1 MHRIRKLLWMIFI
14 FCVVFFIICDEKWY
28 KIWFKNNQII
38 FEKVEGKSDLLTEA
52 ETENVVYKNSDIIHL
67 NYDFKEPKNL
77 RSSNWMDPQYLAKL
91 EQERKEIEEQRKRQV
106 YTWPSIISV
115 DDKNSISSFF
125 HSEESQEETGIIQEI
140 WNKTNDTWYE
150 GWDIKT
156 WTVETWYNLQPEIV
170 ELTGDISTWVN
181 IEWMPEDLNSIWV
194 LEDKSTESISIST
207 WDNEES
213 TKMIA
218 TSLLEKFELKKLS
231 LNLWSLTKIEET
243 AIETWTIEVV
253 KYIPTVHKISL
264 NKWIEKVEL
273 TKINKYAPLKH
284 SFTLK
289 KWIELPKV
297 HIQRYQFTGT
307 HPLNLK
313 KWVLIH
319 HKFVVN
325 DDNEPQTWNAIS
337 DDVLN
342 SLLEN
347 EEIDVNTLE
356 SENDEFL
363 QRIFQETKDIDV
375 MNLIVETYLDE
386 YQFVKAKRF
395 IESLSQTYLTNLKPS
410 LNLRVVFNSFSLISK
425 TISETLTMTIQNYL
439 SKNQISTEDWNW
451 YLWVIA
457 LMERNYDRFFE
468 IATNFTSEE
477 HKSFASKIQWYKD
490 QISKQMWMPEYY
502 FDTLVSLELF
512 NQWFFQPAKVLALY
526 SLQQNSDYI
535 LPYQILAYANFLTN
549 SRDTSI
555 EYLKKLVDLDPNNSQ
570 KYQFL
575 MGVAYYWNEKYE
587 QSVIML
593 SMVQNEKL
601 RLDADRYLIRDYLH
615 LDQKNKLISSRN
627 KMLWY
632 ENLVASDFYTYFY
645 EVFYRPYSEWT
656 QYQLYAIDAELADKM
671 IRICAIR
678 LPNEEKAVCNYG
690 SIWKNIALWR
700 FEWLEQ
706 SLLNLATQYPQ
717 WYLYHALGEYYLH
730 QEDLEKAK
738 VYLLKAVSLT
748 QNRWER
754 SQIKKLL
761 QDAM

>member
-28 KIWFKNNQII
+28 KIWFKNKQII

-52 ETENVVYKNSDIIHL
+52 EIKNVVYKNSDIIHL

-156 WTVETWYNLQPEIV
+156 WTVETWHNLQPEIV
-170 ELTGDISTWVN
+170 ELTGDISTWANV
-181 IEWMPEDLNSIWV
+181 EGMPEDLNSTWV
-194 LEDKSTESISIST
+194 LEDKDTESISIST

-231 LNLWSLTKIEET
+231 LNLWSLTKVEES
-243 AIETWTIEVV
+243 AIETWIKEVV
-253 KYIPTVHKISL
+253 KYTPAVHKISL
-264 NKWIEKVEL
+264 SKWIEKVEL
-273 TKINKYAPLKH
+273 TKINKYVPLKH

-319 HKFVVN
+319 HEFVVN
-325 DDNEPQTWNAIS
+325 NDNEPQTWNAIS

-363 QRIFQETKDIDV
+363 QRIFQETKDIEV

-395 IESLSQTYLTNLKPS
+395 IESL
-410 LNLRVVFNSFSLISK
+410 
-425 TISETLTMTIQNYL
+425 
-439 SKNQISTEDWNW
+439 
-451 YLWVIA
+451 
-457 LMERNYDRFFE
+457 
-468 IATNFTSEE
+468 
-477 HKSFASKIQWYKD
+477 
-490 QISKQMWMPEYY
+490 
-502 FDTLVSLELF
+502 
-512 NQWFFQPAKVLALY
+512 
-526 SLQQNSDYI
+526 
-535 LPYQILAYANFLTN
+535 
-549 SRDTSI
+549 
-555 EYLKKLVDLDPNNSQ
+555 
-570 KYQFL
+570 
-575 MGVAYYWNEKYE
+575 
-587 QSVIML
+587 
-593 SMVQNEKL
+593 
-601 RLDADRYLIRDYLH
+601 
-615 LDQKNKLISSRN
+615 
-627 KMLWY
+627 
-632 ENLVASDFYTYFY
+632 
-645 EVFYRPYSEWT
+645 
-656 QYQLYAIDAELADKM
+656 
-671 IRICAIR
+671 
-678 LPNEEKAVCNYG
+678 
-690 SIWKNIALWR
+690 
-700 FEWLEQ
+700 
-706 SLLNLATQYPQ
+706 
-717 WYLYHALGEYYLH
+717 
-730 QEDLEKAK
+730 
-738 VYLLKAVSLT
+738 
-748 QNRWER
+748 
-754 SQIKKLL
+754 
-761 QDAM
+761 